1 MYTSWNRLCILGLAG
16 VAAVML
22 MACASAKNGKDGI
35 LPFTPIVPGMS
46 IEEILKLEPEL
57 TEGADGY
64 YLTKDYNGFPM
75 EAYILPEKLD
85 SVISWCCDDEEQDLD
100 KLADSLTDY
109 FNRKYEV
116 HMTMDEDEYHAIV
129 WQAEKYNI
137 TLMDSDYE
145 IMGIESRD
153 VTLYLAVRLD
163 VK

>member
-1 MYTSWNRLCILGLAG
+1 
-16 VAAVML
+16 
-22 MACASAKNGKDGI
+22 
-35 LPFTPIVPGMS
+35 MS
-46 IEEILKLEPEL
+46 IEEIRKLEPEL
-57 TEGADGY
+57 AEGADGY

-109 FNRKYEV
+109 FNKKYEV
-116 HMTMDEDEYHAIV
+116 HMTMDEDKYHAIV
-129 WQAEKYNI
+129 WQTERYNI

-153 VTLYLAVRLD
+153 VTLDLGVRLD